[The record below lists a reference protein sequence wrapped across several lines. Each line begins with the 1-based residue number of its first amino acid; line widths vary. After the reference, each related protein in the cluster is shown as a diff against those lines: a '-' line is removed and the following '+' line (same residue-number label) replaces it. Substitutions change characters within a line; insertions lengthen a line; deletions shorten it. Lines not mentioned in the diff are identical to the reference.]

1 MEMEHAFGPEYVLTV
16 TDPLIGLEGYLV
28 IDTTILGPGKG
39 GIRMTPN
46 VTLEE
51 VYRLAH
57 TMTWKNALAGIPFGG
72 AKGGIRWN
80 GGTDEEKKRLVRR
93 FAELISPFVPK
104 KYIAGPDIHTGVHE
118 MQWFAET
125 IGLWNAATGKAS
137 DYCVDRDG
145 KKVCGL
151 PHELG
156 SAGFGVAVSVR
167 EALAILGKDIHETT
181 VAIEGF
187 GNVGRF
193 TFRFL
198 KEWGARIV
206 AVADSKGTA
215 YKEDGFDEIELLA
228 LKDAKK
234 SVCEYPGARVM
245 LHDDIF
251 HLDVDVLI
259 LATVTDVIHAGNK
272 DGIRARIIS
281 EGANIP
287 MSESSEEELNARGIL
302 VIPDFVANAGGV
314 ISSYIEY
321 LGGTSEQ
328 MFPFIEEKIMA
339 SCAKVIGA
347 WKETK
352 KNPRTLAMDIAR
364 GIVMQALEEK
374 RNKIS

>member
-1 MEMEHAFGPEYVLTV
+1 MKHEFGPEYLLTV
-16 TDPLIGLEGYLV
+16 SDPSIGLEGYLV

-72 AKGGIRWN
+72 AKAGIRWN
-80 GGTDEEKKRLVRR
+80 GGTDEEKKRLVCR
-93 FAELISPFVPK
+93 FAELLSPFIPK
-104 KYIAGPDIHTGVHE
+104 KYIAGPDVNTGVQE

-156 SAGFGVAVSVR
+156 STGFGVAVSVR
-167 EALAILGKDIHETT
+167 EALAVLGKDIHETT

-193 TFRFL
+193 AFRFL
-198 KEWGARIV
+198 KEWGAKIV

-215 YKEDGFDEIELLA
+215 YKEDGFDEMQLLA

-234 SVCEYPGARVM
+234 SVTEYPGVKIM
-245 LHDDIF
+245 SHDEIF

-259 LATVTDVIHAGNK
+259 PATVTDVIHAGNK

-281 EGANIP
+281 QGANIP
-287 MSESSEEELNARGIL
+287 MSESIEEELNARGIL

-321 LGGTSEQ
+321 LGGTPEQ
-328 MFPFIEEKIMA
+328 MFPFVEEKITEA
-339 SCAKVIGA
+339 SKKIVTA

-352 KNPRTLAMDIAR
+352 KNPRVIAMDIAR
-364 GIVMQALEEK
+364 SIVAQAVQEK
-374 RNKIS
+374 KKNT

>member
-1 MEMEHAFGPEYVLTV
+1 MEMKHIYGPEYLVTV
-16 TDPLIGLEGYLV
+16 SDPSIGLEGYLV

-39 GIRMTPN
+39 GIRMTSN

-72 AKGGIRWN
+72 AKAGIRWN
-80 GGTDEEKKRLVRR
+80 GASQEEKKKLVCR
-93 FAELISPFVPK
+93 FAELLSPFIPK
-104 KYIAGPDIHTGVHE
+104 KYIAGPDVNTGVHE

-125 IGLWNAATGKAS
+125 IGLWNSATGKAS
-137 DYCVDRDG
+137 DYCIDRDG

-156 SAGFGVAVSVR
+156 STGFGVAVSVR
-167 EALAILGKDIHETT
+167 EALALLEKDIRQTT

-193 TFRFL
+193 AFRFL

-206 AVADSKGTA
+206 AVADSMGMA
-215 YKEDGFDEIELLA
+215 VKEDGFDEMQLLA
-228 LKDAKK
+228 LKDEKK
-234 SVCEYPGARVM
+234 SVAEYAGATKGG
-245 LHDDIF
+245 HDEIF
-251 HLDVDVLI
+251 GLDVDVLI
-259 LATVTDVIHAGNK
+259 PATVTDVIHAENK
-272 DGIRARIIS
+272 DTLRARIIS
-281 EGANIP
+281 QGANIP
-287 MSESSEEELNARGIL
+287 MSEQIEEELNARGIL

-328 MFPFIEEKIMA
+328 MFPFVEEKITA
-339 SCAKVIGA
+339 SCRKVITV

-352 KNPRTLAMDIAR
+352 KNPRVIAMDIAKDIVAQAQKEKN
-364 GIVMQALEEK
+364 GI
-374 RNKIS
+374 

>member
-1 MEMEHAFGPEYVLTV
+1 MEMKHEFGPEYLLTV
-16 TDPLIGLEGYLV
+16 SDPSIGLEGYLV

-72 AKGGIRWN
+72 AKAGIRWT
-80 GGTDEEKKRLVRR
+80 GGTDEEKKLLVCR
-93 FAELISPFVPK
+93 FAELLSPFIPK
-104 KYIAGPDIHTGVHE
+104 KYIAGPDVNTGVQE

-156 SAGFGVAVSVR
+156 STGFGIAVSVR
-167 EALAILGKDIHETT
+167 EALIILGKDIHQTT

-193 TFRFL
+193 AFRFL
-198 KEWGARIV
+198 KEWGAKII

-215 YKEDGFDEIELLA
+215 VKEDGFDEMQLLA

-234 SVCEYPGARVM
+234 SVTEYPGVKIMA
-245 LHDDIF
+245 HDEIF
-251 HLDVDVLI
+251 YLDVDVLI
-259 LATVTDVIHAGNK
+259 PATVTDVIHAGNK

-281 EGANIP
+281 QGANIP
-287 MSESSEEELNARGIL
+287 MSESIEEELNARGVL
-302 VIPDFVANAGGV
+302 VIPDFLANAGGV

-321 LGGTSEQ
+321 LGGTPEQ
-328 MFPFIEEKIMA
+328 MFPFVEKKITEA
-339 SCAKVIGA
+339 SRKIVTA

-352 KNPRTLAMDIAR
+352 KNPRVIAMDIAQNI
-364 GIVMQALEEK
+364 IVQAVQEK
-374 RNKIS
+374 KK

>member
-1 MEMEHAFGPEYVLTV
+1 MELKHAYGPEYLVTV
-16 TDPLIGLEGYLV
+16 SDPSIGLEGYLV

-72 AKGGIRWN
+72 AKAGIRWN
-80 GGTDEEKKRLVRR
+80 GTTQEEKKKLVCR
-93 FAELISPFVPK
+93 FAELLSPFIPK
-104 KYIAGPDIHTGVHE
+104 KYIAGPDVNTGVQE

-137 DYCVDRDG
+137 DYCIDRDG

-156 SAGFGVAVSVR
+156 STGFGVAVSVR
-167 EALAILGKDIHETT
+167 EALALLGKDIHQTT

-193 TFRFL
+193 AFRFL
-198 KEWGARIV
+198 KEWGVRIV

-215 YKEDGFDEIELLA
+215 YKEDGFNEMQLLA
-228 LKDAKK
+228 LKDEKK
-234 SVCEYPGARVM
+234 SVTAYPDAKI
-245 LHDDIF
+245 LTHDEVF
-251 HLDVDVLI
+251 GLDVDVLI
-259 LATVTDVIHAGNK
+259 PATVTDVIHAGNK
-272 DGIRARIIS
+272 DTIRARIIS
-281 EGANIP
+281 QGANIP
-287 MSESSEEELNARGIL
+287 MNEVIEEELNARGIL

-321 LGGTSEQ
+321 LGGTPEQ
-328 MFPFIEEKIMA
+328 MFPFVEEKITE
-339 SCAKVIGA
+339 SCKKVINA

-352 KNPRTLAMDIAR
+352 KNPRTIAMEIAQDIVAKA
-364 GIVMQALEEK
+364 QSEK
-374 RNKIS
+374 QKSL